1 MYRGIDIA
9 GLGLLAASHKAET
22 LAALKKL
29 RKYSDN
35 KVDML
40 FQTAHEQEFA
50 SFNCLDCA
58 NCCST
63 ISPIV
68 SYNDVERMAKALR
81 KRPASIVEEYLKVDS
96 DGDYVFRSTPC
107 PFLMSDNYCSI
118 YASRPKAC
126 REYPH
131 TNRRRMKQI
140 FEITLRNTFV
150 CPVVFRVVER
160 IKEQLEK

>member
-1 MYRGIDIA
+1 
-9 GLGLLAASHKAET
+9 
-22 LAALKKL
+22 
-29 RKYSDN
+29 
-35 KVDML
+35 
-40 FQTAHEQEFA
+40 
-50 SFNCLDCA
+50 
-58 NCCST
+58 
-63 ISPIV
+63 
-68 SYNDVERMAKALR
+68 MAKALR